1 MAEERDQSD
10 PLDPRDPHG
19 GDGDAADAAQREQ
32 AAAAAAAAAAEEEM
46 PRNPLADLRLRRPP
60 FWMIAAFL
68 IFVVVSWLP
77 LVVAARRRVS
87 TSEVPRISIAQDMGT
102 QPRYRGQQANPVFAD
117 GRTIRPVIAGT
128 VARGRLDLDDHY
140 YRGFPA
146 GPDGKPQHDE
156 KKQTIFFK
164 GFPKEVK
171 VDERFLERGRLQF
184 NIYCAPCHGNDGSGQ
199 GPVHQRAVQLPV
211 PGTTWTPP
219 ANLHDQPIIARPDGH
234 LYNTVTNGIRNM
246 AGYGSQIVNVDDRWA
261 IVAYV
266 RALQLSQDAPADVVP
281 PEKLSSVK

>member
-1 MAEERDQSD
+1 MTEDRDQ
-10 PLDPRDPHG
+10 L
-19 GDGDAADAAQREQ
+19 GDGNGDDAQR
-32 AAAAAAAAAAEEEM
+32 AAAAAAAAEEEM

-60 FWMIAAFL
+60 FPMIAAFL

-87 TSEVPRISIAQDMGT
+87 TTESPRIALVQDMGN

-117 GRTIRPVIAGT
+117 GRTIRPPVAGT
-128 VARGRLDLDDHY
+128 VARGELDLDDHLE
-140 YRGFPA
+140 RGFA
-146 GPDGKPQHDE
+146 RGADGKA
-156 KKQTIFFK
+156 TFFK

-171 VDERFLERGRLQF
+171 VDEAFLRRGQLQF
-184 NIYCAPCHGNDGSGQ
+184 NIYCAPCHGNDGVGQ
-199 GPVHQRAVQLPV
+199 GPVHQRAVFLQEPKWV
-211 PGTTWTPP
+211 PP
-219 ANLHDQPIIARPDGH
+219 ANLHDAAVKSRPEGH

-246 AGYGSQIVNVDDRWA
+246 AGYGSQIVDVSDRWA
-261 IVAYV
+261 VVAYV